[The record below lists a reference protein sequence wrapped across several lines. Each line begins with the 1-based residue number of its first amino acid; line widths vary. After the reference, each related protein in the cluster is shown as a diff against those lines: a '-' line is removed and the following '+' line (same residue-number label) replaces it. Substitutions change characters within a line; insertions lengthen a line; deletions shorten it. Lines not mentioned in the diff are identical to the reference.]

1 MLVIIS
7 DLHFTD
13 GTTSNWAGSK
23 DLFNVNPDAFKL
35 FFAKISNI
43 VARRGTIRKVTVL
56 YNGDIFDPL
65 RTQEWFNINHNDH
78 PWSIPVNRE
87 KVHKKCLEILHK
99 IVEHNEEALLW
110 LSGAHNDFNS
120 VWKADSDIERVYIPG
135 NHDRM
140 INLYKPCRELVHQN
154 LLGRRNSRR
163 FNNLYVAQ
171 GHQTLAM
178 HGHESDPFNCEYHEN
193 GDPNYALVP
202 IGDPMTTMLF
212 VRLGYEAQG
221 LSIPE
226 EAKRGLREV
235 DNVRPALSVI
245 RYVQDVIKD
254 YKIASKVEPMMEKVV
269 SEFEALPFYRQW
281 QKRHDRWNVGYDEAD
296 KLQIALRALKLLGA
310 SVPAGVLERLA
321 ALVRDEACQNWAK
334 RNLERVL
341 GRDMRHCVLG
351 HTHEPLH
358 CPLFVD
364 EDRNM
369 EKHYLNSGTF
379 RATYAQTFDKQ
390 SFLRHQRMSFV
401 IIYGP
406 NEFSRGDEI
415 PAYEMWSG
423 LRMHH

>member
-1 MLVIIS
+1 
-7 DLHFTD
+7 
-13 GTTSNWAGSK
+13 
-23 DLFNVNPDAFKL
+23 
-35 FFAKISNI
+35 
-43 VARRGTIRKVTVL
+43 
-56 YNGDIFDPL
+56 
-65 RTQEWFNINHNDH
+65 
-78 PWSIPVNRE
+78 
-87 KVHKKCLEILHK
+87 
-99 IVEHNEEALLW
+99 
-110 LSGAHNDFNS
+110 
-120 VWKADSDIERVYIPG
+120 
-135 NHDRM
+135 
-140 INLYKPCRELVHQN
+140 
-154 LLGRRNSRR
+154 
-163 FNNLYVAQ
+163 
-171 GHQTLAM
+171 
-178 HGHESDPFNCEYHEN
+178 
-193 GDPNYALVP
+193 
-202 IGDPMTTMLF
+202 MLF

-226 EAKRGLREV
+226 EAKRGFREV
-235 DNVRPALSVI
+235 DNVRPALSVV

-296 KLQIALRALKLLGA
+296 KLQVALRALKLLGA